1 VKSLKF
7 VGKIAKMGGRL
18 IIAIPEQ
25 NRIAGRKLLGKDV
38 IINVKEID
46 LDLEEE

>member
-1 VKSLKF
+1 
-7 VGKIAKMGGRL
+7 MGGRL

-25 NRIAGRKLLGKDV
+25 NRIAGRKLLGKDAV
-38 IINVKEID
+38 IIVKEID